1 MANELNTAQPT
12 SGLSITAQLFQTG
25 ITVGSAVTCDEVGT
39 TRFYSGDMPAITA
52 GTYQVVFYDSAITP
66 VSGGVIAWN
75 GSAEILVNDLSTA
88 TTAGIADAVWDEVL
102 NGADHNVVSSAG
114 RRLRI
119 LDDERIITDGQVVAA
134 AASTVTLEP
143 VGTLCVGQTIVVTD
157 QDTGNKQVRFIL
169 IYDTGTNTATV
180 DSPWCNIPTA
190 GDEYQLTTVRDPLI
204 TRNNHPD
211 GTVGA
216 EIDEM
221 YLIHGLKDGEV
232 LTVTPTSRTAGSIA
246 QTIGG
251 DGTTTTTVSRD

>member
-1 MANELNTAQPT
+1 MANELNTAQAT

-25 ITVGSAVTCDEVGT
+25 ITVGSPITCGEVST
-39 TRFYSGDMPAITA
+39 SRFYSGNMPAITA
-52 GTYQVVFYDSAITP
+52 GTYQVVFYDTGITP
-66 VSGGVIAWN
+66 LSSGIVAWN
-75 GSAEILVNDLSTA
+75 GSSEILINDLSTA

-102 NGADHNVVSSAG
+102 TGATHNITSSAG

-157 QDTGNKQVRFIL
+157 QDTGDKQVRFIL
-169 IYDTGTNTATV
+169 AFDTDTDTATV
-180 DSPWCNIPTA
+180 DSNWCVVPAA
-190 GDEYQLTTVRDPLI
+190 GDEYLLTTVRDPLV
-204 TRNNHPD
+204 TRGDHPT

-232 LTVTPTSRTAGSIA
+232 LTVTPTSRTAGAIA

-251 DGTTTTTVSRD
+251 DGTNTTTVSRD

>member
-25 ITVGSAVTCDEVGT
+25 ITVGAAITCDEVGT

-102 NGADHNVVSSAG
+102 NGSSHNIASSAG
-114 RRLRI
+114 KRLRI
-119 LDDERIITDGQVVAA
+119 LDEERIIAEGQVQSATT
-134 AASTVTLEP
+134 STVTLESI
-143 VGTLCVGQTIVVTD
+143 GTLCVGQTIIVTD
-157 QDTGNKQVRFIL
+157 QDTDDKQVRFIL
-169 IYDTGTNTATV
+169 AFDTGTDTATV
-180 DSPWCNIPTA
+180 DSNWCVVPTA
-190 GDEYQLTTVRDPLI
+190 GDEYLLTTVRDPLV
-204 TRNNHPD
+204 TRGDHPT

-232 LTVTPTSRTAGSIA
+232 LTVTPTSRTAGAIA
-246 QTIGG
+246 QTISG
-251 DGTTTTTVSRD
+251 DGTNTTTVSRD